1 MATETKDK
9 FAFIHGCYTLNKSN
23 ETGDAVVVKRYRI
36 KEDGT
41 RIPEVRIHENPT
53 RPVWITKPAYRKH
66 VGKLEYEH
74 LSRLDRYETTQR
86 SLVSTIQK
94 KLKIRPSTIGKFN
107 TLSHLCNSPYVYGVD
122 LDMTQVIGNKYRQMF
137 EVDAFDLAVGCMDTE
152 TNVVDGSDNI
162 IIMTY
167 YFNKTAYL
175 GVDQNWLTDK
185 RLTADDIRDF
195 IIGELD
201 EVKELGIDVKVIMRP
216 TPAEVVIAIMNEA
229 HRDKPDIIGFW
240 NISFDIPKIIQ
251 CLENE
256 GHDPADIFSDP
267 SVPRHLRHF
276 QWKEG
281 SKVKV
286 TDSGKFKPLA
296 PSEQWHTVHAPASFY
311 FIDPSSVY
319 RIFRRQK
326 SEPSYSLD
334 YITGKVVG
342 KGKYK
347 PDLPDVKGIPAGGL
361 RWHRIM
367 QSKYQLHYCAYAI
380 IDVIQ
385 PVRMDEKIGDL
396 SKKLP
401 QLSIG
406 SHWQSFNS
414 NPRTLADQLH
424 TYFLKKGYV
433 IGTTGSEME
442 NPIDKEI
449 PESKDWIVT
458 LEAAL
463 MEDTG
468 LWVINVDNHT
478 DVRMRG
484 KTKGF
489 RRSKLFIH
497 NADLD
502 IVSTYPTL
510 GIVFNIA
517 RETTKFETCR
527 IEGVGYYKYREI
539 GINLTG
545 GKANG
550 YILGKELFGL
560 KEYEDVLTQ
569 FELDHGL
576 TA

>member
-1 MATETKDK
+1 MSTEQKDK
-9 FAFIHGCYTLNKSN
+9 FVFIHGCYTINKLDD
-23 ETGDAVVVKRYRI
+23 EGDAVIVKRYRV
-36 KEDGT
+36 KPDGS

-66 VGKLEYEH
+66 EGKLEYEY
-74 LSRLDRYETTQR
+74 LSRLDKFETTQR
-86 SLVSTIQK
+86 NIVKTIQK
-94 KLKIRPSTIGKFN
+94 KLKIRPANNGRFN
-107 TLSHLCNSPYVYGVD
+107 TLSHLSNSPYVYGTD
-122 LDMTQVIGNKYRQMF
+122 LDITQVVGNKYRQMF
-137 EVDAFDLAVGCMDTE
+137 EVDVFDLAIGCMDTE

-167 YFNKTAYL
+167 YFNKVAYL
-175 GVDQNWLTDK
+175 GVDRNWLTDK
-185 RLTADDIRDF
+185 RHTEDSIRDF
-195 IIGELD
+195 ILNELSYLR
-201 EVKELGIDVKVIMRP
+201 EEGIDVKVIMKNS
-216 TPAEVVIAIMNEA
+216 PAEVVIAIMNEA

-240 NISFDIPKIIQ
+240 NISFDIPKIIKA
-251 CLENE
+251 LENE

-267 SVPRHLRHF
+267 TVPRHLRGF
-276 QWKEG
+276 NWKEG
-281 SKVKV
+281 SKTKL

-334 YITGKVVG
+334 YITSKVVG
-342 KGKYK
+342 VGKYK
-347 PDLPDVKGIPAGGL
+347 PDLPLLRGIPSGNL
-361 RWHRIM
+361 TWHRVM
-367 QSKYQLHYCAYAI
+367 QKDYQLHYCAYAI
-380 IDVIQ
+380 VDVIQ
-385 PVRMDEKIGDL
+385 PVKMDEKIGDL

-424 TYFLKKGYV
+424 TYFLKKGAV
-433 IGTTGSEME
+433 VGSTGSEME
-442 NPIDKEI
+442 HEVDKHI

-458 LEAAL
+458 LEASL

-468 LWVINVDNHT
+468 LWLIDHSNHQSEKAK
-478 DVRMRG
+478 G
-484 KTKGF
+484 KTTGF
-489 RRSKLFIH
+489 RRSKVYIH

-527 IEGVGYYKYREI
+527 IEGIGYYKHREI
-539 GINLTG
+539 GVNLTA

-550 YILGKELFGL
+550 YLLGMDLFGL
-560 KEYEDVLTQ
+560 KNADDLLQQ

-576 TA
+576 AT